1 MTHEESTLVEANLC
15 GVLLAL
21 ETASF
26 IFGSC
31 RCRVFAWVRCI
42 NEENNQLPTV
52 HTGHCTVCSR
62 IYHLVLLLNPIDRD
76 LLFQSVETQYTNYA
90 SIYSQGLT
98 KTAEAY
104 RIINDMLERGS
115 SARFERSHFI
125 LTKIN
130 NETILDVA
138 DTLAVDDIYLYNLDG
153 EIEFSTREVYLGWK
167 ATPGHPSMLF

>member
-1 MTHEESTLVEANLC
+1 MKKALWWRRTSAEC
-15 GVLLAL
+15 FLAL

-76 LLFQSVETQYTNYA
+76 LLFSVRRNTVYQLCQHLFPGTD
-90 SIYSQGLT
+90 Q
-98 KTAEAY
+98 
-104 RIINDMLERGS
+104 
-115 SARFERSHFI
+115 
-125 LTKIN
+125 
-130 NETILDVA
+130 
-138 DTLAVDDIYLYNLDG
+138 DG
-153 EIEFSTREVYLGWK
+153 
-167 ATPGHPSMLF
+167 